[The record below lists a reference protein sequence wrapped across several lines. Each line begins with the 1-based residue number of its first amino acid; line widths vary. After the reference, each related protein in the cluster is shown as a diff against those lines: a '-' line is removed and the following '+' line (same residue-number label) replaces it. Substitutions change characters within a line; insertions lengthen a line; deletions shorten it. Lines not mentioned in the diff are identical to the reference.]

1 LFFLCFNSS
10 MSAQLA
16 IPTFIGG
23 AKDALAAVD
32 IYDAAGDAV
41 INSIQDVYLDAPTEE
56 DVLEVLGGSAMAQA
70 AEEAL
75 AGVTGALPTEADVL
89 AQIQSVAPGMSAGLL
104 DMTAGAKDSLLSSVQ
119 GALGSVT
126 SLSPTM
132 ITGLAQGNFPLAAG
146 ASFVDAKAITGMIN
160 GLSGGTPAAL
170 TLVNP
175 GAMVSTLSSLVNQ
188 AQQHRHSQRLWRGD
202 VLRRHHQQFGASAGS
217 ILTQMASKCLPTAVA
232 NGDIFSI
239 GSMASAL
246 PSGALQ
252 MLSPSLIPNFS
263 ANFKMPAG
271 SPVSSFASMYTTV
284 QSTFNAVNPSWN
296 TCSRLTSAGPQV
308 SPSIVGLQGMSPDMA
323 RVIQVGAMLSADP
336 LQKLQLLTTAIPS
349 GSAIKSL
356 SSSFPKT
363 VLSAG
368 ARLAAPVVS
377 SLVASSN
384 LSRLTS
390 GNPTVST
397 TAAFNTPWDSDQVDA
412 PKPTE
417 EDVWQAIYNDPQ
429 HSDMDGAPITNTY
442 GQEVSLAELGPTE
455 QDVLLADVTL
465 Q

>member
-1 LFFLCFNSS
+1 

-16 IPTFIGG
+16 IPTFVGG

-188 AQQHRHSQRLWRGD
+188 ASSIGIPNAFGA
-202 VLRRHHQQFGASAGS
+202 VMSYGGITQQFGASAGS